1 LEYGSNT
8 ASVNLF
14 AALQCIG
21 MKTCPVGEMTRS
33 EFREMIE
40 SVVEQKLLDLLGDP
54 DDGLDLRSQIRERI
68 LRQQASVGSGDR
80 GDLIG
85 HRRDVYRN

>member
-1 LEYGSNT
+1 MSD
-8 ASVNLF
+8 S
-14 AALQCIG
+14 
-21 MKTCPVGEMTRS
+21 VGEMTKS

-54 DDGLDLRSQIRERI
+54 DEGLDLRSQIRERL

-80 GDLIG
+80 GESFEDLAANLG
-85 HRRDVYRN
+85 LG

>member
-1 LEYGSNT
+1 
-8 ASVNLF
+8 
-14 AALQCIG
+14 